1 MGTSTCV
8 ISARYNNKSQ
18 FRRVLRSA
26 RWRKDPATEAQKNFC
41 RKKWLNKKKGQGI
54 ISEENIDK
62 ITKGEAGNMIT
73 RLKHGAK
80 ASCSLLQEQF
90 SLILS

>member
-1 MGTSTCV
+1 MGTSIRV
-8 ISARYNNKSQ
+8 ISIKSRLNR
-18 FRRVLRSA
+18 FCRVSRNA
-26 RWRKDPATEAQKNFC
+26 KWRKDPATEAQKNFV

-54 ISEENIDK
+54 ISEENIEK

-80 ASCSLLQEQF
+80 VGAFCFRSCLPYF
-90 SLILS
+90 S